1 MPIAMASTQR
11 CRIAV
16 TITEATRSWMIRLPN
31 WRAKVVGQRSMSLVR
46 SSLGPSRPRRAA
58 ASAALR
64 PSAEESS
71 RSSASATSSACQ
83 AVFSSGVTEDGSFPG
98 IDNLAVAVLTLG
110 GAGSRGE
117 GRRSQKG
124 AVRISGPQVVF

>member
-46 SSLGPSRPRRAA
+46 
-58 ASAALR
+58 AS
-64 PSAEESS
+64 
-71 RSSASATSSACQ
+71 T
-83 AVFSSGVTEDGSFPG
+83 
-98 IDNLAVAVLTLG
+98 
-110 GAGSRGE
+110 
-117 GRRSQKG
+117 
-124 AVRISGPQVVF
+124 